1 MDARDKL
8 AADCAVARN
17 AYDKARNL
25 PRTEGR
31 VDGKLVHK
39 TALELVRAW
48 AEWDKAHK

>member
-1 MDARDKL
+1 MDTKRIDAARL
-8 AADCAVARN
+8 

-39 TALELVRAW
+39 AALELVQAW
-48 AEWDKAHK
+48 AEYDKANK

>member
-1 MDARDKL
+1 MDTKRIDASRH
-8 AADCAVARN
+8 

-31 VDGKLVHK
+31 VDAKLVRK
-39 TALELVRAW
+39 MALELLQAW